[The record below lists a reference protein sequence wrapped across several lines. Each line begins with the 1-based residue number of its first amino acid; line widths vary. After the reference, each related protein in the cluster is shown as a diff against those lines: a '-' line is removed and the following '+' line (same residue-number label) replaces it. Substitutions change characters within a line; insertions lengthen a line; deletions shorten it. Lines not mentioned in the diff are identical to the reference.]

1 MAEIDADANIEFT
14 GAQKAGWV
22 GFINY
27 ISFILITMA
36 CQQSTLNVPN

>member
-1 MAEIDADANIEFT
+1 MEREGSSVDEIDADANKEFM
-14 GAQKAGWV
+14 GAQKAGWA

-36 CQQSTLNVPN
+36 CQ